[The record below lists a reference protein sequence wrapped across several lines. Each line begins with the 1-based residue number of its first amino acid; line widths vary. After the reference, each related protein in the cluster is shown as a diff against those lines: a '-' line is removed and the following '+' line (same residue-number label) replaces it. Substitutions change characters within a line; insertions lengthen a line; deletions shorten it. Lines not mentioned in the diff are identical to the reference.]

1 MFAAAAAA
9 VPPGVDRLQSVLN
22 RLPLIILQS
31 ALATTLPALP
41 ARRPLTAAG
50 SMAGRSFGDV
60 GS

>member
-50 SMAGRSFGDV
+50 SMAGRRFR
-60 GS
+60 